1 MNSFVSTAIIVTNEL
16 YTNVTSDN
24 ETEYSVANQLLIIV
38 NILIGSVGLEDNEFF
53 IGLIVINGYSSMH
66 KEIANKIVI
75 NQSIINVVSSLLVIV
90 QMVSQSLPTP
100 ALVPNELA
108 GEFYCRVWY
117 TQLLL

>member
-38 NILIGSVGLEDNEFF
+38 NILIGSVGLDNEFV
-53 IGLIVINGYSSMH
+53 IGLIVINGYSSIH

-100 ALVPNELA
+100 ALIPNELA

-117 TQLLL
+117 TQLL